1 MQDAQRYRANA
12 AKCLLAAQRESQLS
26 NRTLHLSMAISW
38 LSLARQD
45 EVVMDNVPANGRAP
59 AAQMN

>member
-12 AKCLLAAQRESQLS
+12 AKCLLAARQERQPSY
-26 NRTLHLSMAISW
+26 RTLHLSMATSW

-45 EVVMDNVPANGRAP
+45 EVMGDVLANGGTAP